1 MCSYS
6 HDELPV
12 LSQCGENL
20 SWMERLIVFCCA
32 FVILNVFLL
41 TLPTERRNPTENN
54 KVCNMTLMKEM
65 RKRKHGPSA
74 HLCRVERKEGREKGG
89 RVNTLCVCVY
99 ALSCVCLSLARSV
112 CVCVC
117 GGGYLHACLHESEQL
132 RWRPIVRASCEH

>member
-12 LSQCGENL
+12 LSQCGKNL
-20 SWMERLIVFCCA
+20 SWMERLIVFCFA
-32 FVILNVFLL
+32 FFILNVFLL

-74 HLCRVERKEGREKGG
+74 HLCRVERKEGRGKGG
-89 RVNTLCVCVY
+89 RVNTQCEC
-99 ALSCVCLSLARSV
+99 V
-112 CVCVC
+112 CVCVVGATCMHAFMNVSSC
-117 GGGYLHACLHESEQL
+117 GGGRLF
-132 RWRPIVRASCEH
+132 VRTFIDNE